1 MNKKLNEIRNMGKAE
16 RIKKLTELMN
26 ELAAENAVKA
36 TNTRPES
43 PGKPRNL
50 RRQIARIHT
59 LNRETEL
66 KIHSKGEVKQ

>member
-16 RIKKLTELMN
+16 RMRKLTELMN
-26 ELAAENAVKA
+26 ELAAENAVKS

-43 PGKPRNL
+43 PGKPRNI

-59 LNRETEL
+59 LNSESEL
-66 KIHSKGEVKQ
+66 KINQKGEVKH

>member
-16 RIKKLTELMN
+16 RTRRLTELMN
-26 ELAAENAVKA
+26 ELAAENAVKS

-43 PGKPRNL
+43 PGKPRNI

-59 LNRETEL
+59 INRENEL